1 MTQDEI
7 RERKLA
13 GSTGDAGA
21 SPVPTDGDS
30 GNCSTGAGNIQATA
44 NGRLA
49 HAVSDCSTSDRID
62 SISGE
67 SVPGVDD
74 ASLGHVKISRR
85 LAISRR
91 DQAANS

>member
-1 MTQDEI
+1 M
-7 RERKLA
+7 RERLQFQQTVILA
-13 GSTGDAGA
+13 TVPRELETSKRPPTGGW
-21 SPVPTDGDS
+21 PM
-30 GNCSTGAGNIQATA
+30 
-44 NGRLA
+44 R
-49 HAVSDCSTSDRID
+49 VSDCSTSDRID